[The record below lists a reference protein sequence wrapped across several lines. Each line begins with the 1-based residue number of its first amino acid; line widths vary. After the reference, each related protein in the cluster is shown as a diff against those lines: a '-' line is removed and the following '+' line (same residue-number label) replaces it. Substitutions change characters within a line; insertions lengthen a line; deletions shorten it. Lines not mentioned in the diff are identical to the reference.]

1 MEWQNV
7 ITVLIPQQ
15 SQVGLLPEE
24 AKFGLLI
31 TNSSSQPVLLFGGN
45 FAEGWAGLL
54 ESVLWEGAFSLPRK
68 FSLLP
73 LRAVF

>member
-24 AKFGLLI
+24 ARFGLLI

-54 ESVLWEGAFSLPRK
+54 ESVL
-68 FSLLP
+68 
-73 LRAVF
+73 